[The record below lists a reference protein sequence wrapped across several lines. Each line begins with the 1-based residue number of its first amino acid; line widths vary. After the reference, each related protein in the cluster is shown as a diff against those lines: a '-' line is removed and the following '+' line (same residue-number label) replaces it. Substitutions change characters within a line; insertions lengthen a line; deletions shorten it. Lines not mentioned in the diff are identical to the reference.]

1 MTIFSDD
8 VVFFELQAA
17 LSSSIEARD
26 EAFLGWF
33 VVVCGRIQD
42 LIIYVFCLLPLSVS
56 EMLTGLTFGHCTAEA
71 RVVCSHNNCRTEGDD
86 GNDRGVGNVCWP
98 ALSV

>member
-1 MTIFSDD
+1 MAIFSDD

-17 LSSSIEARD
+17 LSSSIEAGD

-71 RVVCSHNNCRTEGDD
+71 VVCSYNGRTGD